1 MTALFLPEILP
12 AAAPSLVFVVPGP
25 IDTRTGGYEYDRRI
39 IDGLRRAGWDV
50 SLHQLAATFPFPSSA
65 DRDEAD
71 RLFAKLPD
79 QTTVLVDGLAFGA
92 LANEAERHATR
103 LRFVALVHHPLA
115 EETGLDALEAEA
127 LAASERR
134 ALATARLAI
143 VTSAATADGLSRY
156 GVPPE
161 RLVVVGP
168 GTDRVAAAAGSGSP
182 ELHLLC
188 VATLTP
194 RKGHEVLLRALAG
207 LRDRRWRL
215 TLFGGLDRDRPTV
228 SRIAALIAAN
238 GLEDRVR
245 LAGEAEG
252 DALNAHYHGADLFV
266 LATWHE
272 GYGMVV
278 AEALAHGIPV
288 ISTRTGG
295 IPGLVDAG
303 GAGKPAGLLVQ
314 PGDEAALRNAL
325 ARIMDEPAL
334 RDRLRD
340 GALEAR
346 EHLRS
351 WDDAVAEMERA
362 LRAGDRRR
370 ELTFSAEWLALRE
383 PADLAARPAV
393 LAEALSRSLLGGVK
407 AGTRVRVVDL
417 GTGTGANIRALVA
430 RLGCPQDWVA
440 ADVDLSLLDEALAR
454 TREWAAGRGW
464 RAALESG
471 RLQVRGP
478 GIEFAVSTAQF
489 DLGNLGSREARVA
502 AAADDPPPPFVGA
515 GLVTAAAILHLL
527 AESQVVAG
535 AAICRHAGAAALFAL
550 TYDGRIVFS
559 PSEPEDAA
567 VRDLVN
573 AHQRTD
579 KGFGIALG
587 PDATA
592 VAERAFI
599 GVGYH
604 VRVER
609 SDWNL
614 GPESHE
620 LQRQLLTGWASAG
633 TEMAPAR
640 KSELDAWL
648 ARRLAHVEGR
658 QSRLVVGH
666 QDLLATIE

>member
-1 MTALFLPEILP
+1 M
-12 AAAPSLVFVVPGP
+12 
-25 IDTRTGGYEYDRRI
+25 
-39 IDGLRRAGWDV
+39 
-50 SLHQLAATFPFPSSA
+50 
-65 DRDEAD
+65 
-71 RLFAKLPD
+71 
-79 QTTVLVDGLAFGA
+79 DGLAFGA
-92 LANEAERHATR
+92 LADEAERHASR

-115 EETGLDALEAEA
+115 EETGLDAVERAA

-134 ALATARLAI
+134 ALAAARLAI

-156 GVPPE
+156 GVLPE
-161 RLVVVGP
+161 RVAVVGP
-168 GTDRVAAAAGSGSP
+168 GTDRVAAAAGGGSP

-194 RKGHEVLLRALAG
+194 RKGHEVLLRALAR
-207 LRDRRWRL
+207 LSDRQWRL
-215 TLFGGLDRDRPTV
+215 TLVGGLDRDPPTV
-228 SRIAALIAAN
+228 SRIEALIAAN
-238 GLEDRVR
+238 GLENRVR

-252 DALNAHYHGADLFV
+252 DALEAHYHGADLFV

-278 AEALAHGIPV
+278 AEALSHGIPV
-288 ISTRTGG
+288 VSTRTGG
-295 IPGLVDAG
+295 IPGLVEPGRAR
-303 GAGKPAGLLVQ
+303 KPAGLLVQ
-314 PGDEAALRNAL
+314 PGDEASLRNAL

-340 GALEAR
+340 GALEVR

-362 LRAGDRRR
+362 LRTGDRRR

-417 GTGTGANIRALVA
+417 GTGTGANIRALA
-430 RLGCPQDWVA
+430 PRLGCPQDWVA
-440 ADVDLSLLDEALAR
+440 ADVDPSLLDEALGR

-464 RAALESG
+464 RAAFESG
-471 RLQVRGP
+471 RLEVRGP
-478 GIEFAVSTAQF
+478 GIEFTVSTTQF
-489 DLGNLGSREARVA
+489 DLGNLGSREAHTA
-502 AAADDPPPPFVGA
+502 TPAEDPRPPFDGA
-515 GLVTAAAILHLL
+515 GLVTASALLDLL
-527 AESQVVAG
+527 AESQVAAM
-535 AAICRHAGAAALFAL
+535 AAICRHAGATALFAL

-559 PSEPEDAA
+559 PPELEDAA

-579 KGFGIALG
+579 KGFGMALG

-592 VAERAFI
+592 AAERAFI
-599 GVGYH
+599 GFGYH
-604 VRVER
+604 VRVEQ

-620 LQRQLLTGWASAG
+620 LQRQLLTGWASAA
-633 TEMAPAR
+633 TEMAPTR
-640 KSELDAWL
+640 KAELDAWL
-648 ARRLAHVEGR
+648 ARRLAHVDAG
-658 QSRLVVGH
+658 QSVLAVGH
-666 QDLLATIE
+666 RDLLATIE